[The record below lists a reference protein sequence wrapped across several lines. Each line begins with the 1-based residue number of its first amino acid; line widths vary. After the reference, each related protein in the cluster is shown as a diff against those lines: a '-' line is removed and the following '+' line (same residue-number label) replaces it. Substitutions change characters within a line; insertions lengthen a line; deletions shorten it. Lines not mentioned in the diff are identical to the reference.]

1 MVYCLNPRER
11 VIRKDIIKVFLVIN
25 LCICGAVGDTPTLH
39 VGNTT
44 INLQTTCT
52 STHKLNVYDGT
63 NTYCA
68 EATTDVLTST
78 LHVMHNGT
86 TYSICDGA
94 CGGGTWVMPEEPEEP
109 IVIND
114 PNCNWSQPN
123 SNAYLLSDGN
133 QYFDTGVAADTSI
146 NLDVQVKVVNGLSA
160 RIFGTNSSTCWF
172 DMTLDHKHRAQF
184 RFGSA
189 NNAASTTFSEANSK
203 KLLRFVTSDSAS
215 NKKRIDYYLDG
226 VKQSYFTRTYSA
238 CTSADTLKVFKNNL
252 ISAGLVDQ
260 TDSGGMKLYY
270 IKIYNSSGTLIHNF
284 QPVAQG
290 TNVCGYTALTNAM
303 WDSVTKKLYYPAG
316 TGQMGYGV
324 DP

>member
-1 MVYCLNPRER
+1 MSKDLKPRKPVYYW
-11 VIRKDIIKVFLVIN
+11 VFFAMPFLTCV
-25 LCICGAVGDTPTLH
+25 CTAGAHTL
-39 VGNTT
+39 T
-44 INLQTTCT
+44 IGGATITLQDTCT
-52 STHKLNVYDGT
+52 GDHKLNVYDGT
-63 NTYCA
+63 NTYCT
-68 EATTDVLTST
+68 EATTDTLTGT

-86 TYSICDGA
+86 AYSICDGA
-94 CGGGTWVMPEEPEEP
+94 CGGGGTWVMPEEPGEP

-114 PNCNWSQPN
+114 PNCNWTQPN
-123 SNAYLLSDGN
+123 TKAYLLSDGN
-133 QYFDTGVAADTSI
+133 QYFDTGVTSDTSVNI
-146 NLDVQVKVVNGLSA
+146 DVQVKIVNGMSA
-160 RIFGTNSSTCWF
+160 RIFGTNSSSCWF

-189 NNAASTTFSEANSK
+189 NNAASTSFSEANSK
-203 KLLRFVTSDSAS
+203 KQLRFVTSDSS
-215 NKKRIDYYLDG
+215 STKKRIDYYLDG
-226 VKQSYFTRTYSA
+226 VRQSYFTRTYAA

-252 ISAGLVDQ
+252 ISDGLVDQ

-270 IKIYNSSGTLIHNF
+270 IKIYNSSGTMTHNF

>member
-1 MVYCLNPRER
+1 M
-11 VIRKDIIKVFLVIN
+11 RKAKPVKIWAVFAMLILTCV
-25 LCICGAVGDTPTLH
+25 CTAGAH
-39 VGNTT
+39 T
-44 INLQTTCT
+44 INIGGQTITLQDTC
-52 STHKLNVYDGT
+52 SSDHKLNVFDGT

-68 EATTDVLTST
+68 EATTDTLSNT

-86 TYSICDGA
+86 VYSICDGA
-94 CGGGTWVMPEEPEEP
+94 CGGGGEWVMPEEPGEP

-114 PNCNWSQPN
+114 PNCNWTQPN
-123 SNAYLLSDGN
+123 ANAYLLSDGN
-133 QYFDTGVAADTSI
+133 QYFDTGVTADTSVNI
-146 NLDVQVKVVNGLSA
+146 DVQVKIVNGMSA
-160 RIFGTNSSTCWF
+160 RIFGTNSSSCWF

-203 KLLRFVTSDSAS
+203 KQLRFVTSDSTS

-226 VKQSYFTRTYSA
+226 VRQSYFTRTYAA

-252 ISAGLVDQ
+252 ISDGLVDQ
-260 TDSGGMKLYY
+260 MDSGGMKLYY

>member
-1 MVYCLNPRER
+1 MKPVHYWALFAVPILSCVCTAGAATLN
-11 VIRKDIIKVFLVIN
+11 IGNHSIN
-25 LCICGAVGDTPTLH
+25 LLTS
-39 VGNTT
+39 
-44 INLQTTCT
+44 CT
-52 STHKLNVYDGT
+52 SDHKLNVYDGT

-68 EATTDVLTST
+68 EATTDTLTDA

-86 TYSICDGA
+86 SYSICDGA
-94 CGGGTWVMPEEPEEP
+94 CGGGTWVMPEEPDEP
-109 IVIND
+109 IDLSNV
-114 PNCNWSQPN
+114 PNCTWTQTNTK
-123 SNAYLLSDGN
+123 AYLLSDGN
-133 QYFDTGVAADTSI
+133 QYFDTGVTADTSVNI
-146 NLDVQVKVVNGLSA
+146 DVQVKIVNGMSA
-160 RIFGTNSSTCWF
+160 RIFGTNSSSCWF

-203 KLLRFVTSDSAS
+203 KHLRFVTSDSTS
-215 NKKRIDYYLDG
+215 TKKRIDYYLDG
-226 VKQSYFTRTYSA
+226 VRQSYFTRTYAA

-252 ISAGLVDQ
+252 ISDGLVDQ

-270 IKIYNSSGTLIHNF
+270 IKIYNSSGALIHDF

-290 TNVCGYTALTNAM
+290 TTICGYTALTNAM

>member
-1 MVYCLNPRER
+1 VPFTAWGYSLR
-11 VIRKDIIKVFLVIN
+11 I
-25 LCICGAVGDTPTLH
+25 GSA
-39 VGNTT
+39 T
-44 INLQTTCT
+44 IGLQTTC
-52 STHKLNVYDGT
+52 SSDHKLKVYDGT

-68 EATTDVLTST
+68 EATTDTLTST
-78 LHVMHNGT
+78 LHVRHNGT
-86 TYSICDGA
+86 NYSICDGA
-94 CGGGTWVMPEEPEEP
+94 CSGGGGTWVMPEEPEEP
-109 IVIND
+109 IDFGDD
-114 PNCNWSQPN
+114 PNCNWTQSN

-133 QYFDTGVAADTSI
+133 QYFDTGVTADTSVNI
-146 NLDVQVKVVNGLSA
+146 DVQVKIVNGISA
-160 RIFGTNSSTCWF
+160 RIFGTNSSSCWF

-203 KLLRFVTSDSAS
+203 KQLRFVTSDSS
-215 NKKRIDYYLDG
+215 SSKKRIDYYLDG
-226 VKQSYFTRTYSA
+226 VRQSYFTRTYSA

-252 ISAGLVDQ
+252 ISDGLVDQ

-290 TNVCGYTALTNAM
+290 TTICGYTALTNAM

>member
-1 MVYCLNPRER
+1 MRYGR
-11 VIRKDIIKVFLVIN
+11 VFLLLGISTYTCMAMGQVLRIGN
-25 LCICGAVGDTPTLH
+25 HSITLQNSCSTDH
-39 VGNTT
+39 KLKVMVGN
-44 INLQTTCT
+44 
-52 STHKLNVYDGT
+52 

-68 EATTDVLTST
+68 PATTTWAADS
-78 LHVMHNGT
+78 LHVNANGT
-86 TYSICDGA
+86 VYTICDGE
-94 CGGGTWVMPEEPEEP
+94 CGGGTWVMPEEPGDP
-109 IVIND
+109 IVITD
-114 PNCNWSQPN
+114 PECTGPTLTQ
-123 SNAYLLSDGN
+123 NAYLLSDGN
-133 QYFDTGVAADTSI
+133 QWFDTGVTADTSVNI
-146 NLDVQVKVVNGLSA
+146 DVQVKIVNGMSA
-160 RIFGTNSSTCWF
+160 RIFGTNSSSCWF

-203 KLLRFVTSDSAS
+203 KLLRFVTSDSSS

-226 VKQSYFTRTYSA
+226 VRQSYFTRTYAA

-290 TNVCGYTALTNAM
+290 TNVCGHMAQTNCM
-303 WDSVTKKLYYPAG
+303 SDTVDKKLYYPAG

-324 DP
+324 D

>member
-1 MVYCLNPRER
+1 MKPAYYWAFFV
-11 VIRKDIIKVFLVIN
+11 V
-25 LCICGAVGDTPTLH
+25 PTLTCVCAAGAH
-39 VGNTT
+39 TLT
-44 INLQTTCT
+44 IGSATITLQNTCT
-52 STHKLNVYDGT
+52 SDHKLNVYDGT

-68 EATTDVLTST
+68 EATTDTLTNT
-78 LHVMHNGT
+78 LHVVHNGT
-86 TYSICDGA
+86 AYSICDGA
-94 CGGGTWVMPEEPEEP
+94 CGGGTWVMPEEPGEP

-114 PNCNWSQPN
+114 PNCNWTQSN

-133 QYFDTGVAADTSI
+133 QYFDTGVTADTSVNI
-146 NLDVQVKVVNGLSA
+146 DVQVKIINGISA
-160 RIFGTNSSTCWF
+160 RIFGTNSSSCWF

-203 KLLRFVTSDSAS
+203 KLLRFVTSDSS
-215 NKKRIDYYLDG
+215 SSKKRIDYYLDG
-226 VKQSYFTRTYSA
+226 VRQSYFTRTYSA

-252 ISAGLVDQ
+252 ISDGLVDQ

-270 IKIYNSSGTLIHNF
+270 IKMYNSSGTLIHNF

-290 TNVCGYTALTNAM
+290 TTICGYTALTNAM

-324 DP
+324 DQ

>member
-1 MVYCLNPRER
+1 LLKAKPVKIWAFFAMLILTCVCTA
-11 VIRKDIIKVFLVIN
+11 
-25 LCICGAVGDTPTLH
+25 GAH
-39 VGNTT
+39 T
-44 INLQTTCT
+44 INIGGQTITLQDTC
-52 STHKLNVYDGT
+52 SSDHKLNVFDGT

-68 EATTDVLTST
+68 EATTDTLSGT

-86 TYSICDGA
+86 IYSICDGA
-94 CGGGTWVMPEEPEEP
+94 CGDGTWVMPEEPGEP

-114 PNCNWSQPN
+114 PNCNWTQPN
-123 SNAYLLSDGN
+123 AKAYLLSDGN
-133 QYFDTGVAADTSI
+133 QWFDTGVTADTSVNI
-146 NLDVQVKVVNGLSA
+146 DVQVKIVNGRSA
-160 RIFGTNSSTCWF
+160 RIFGTNSSSCWF

-184 RFGSA
+184 RFGTA

-203 KLLRFVTSDSAS
+203 KLLRFVTSDSSS

-226 VKQSYFTRTYSA
+226 TRQSYFTRTYAA

-316 TGQMGYGV
+316 TGQMEYGV

>member
-1 MVYCLNPRER
+1 M
-11 VIRKDIIKVFLVIN
+11 
-25 LCICGAVGDTPTLH
+25 
-39 VGNTT
+39 VGN
-44 INLQTTCT
+44 
-52 STHKLNVYDGT
+52 

-68 EATTDVLTST
+68 PATTTWAADS
-78 LHVMHNGT
+78 LHVNANGT
-86 TYSICDGA
+86 VYTICDGE
-94 CGGGTWVMPEEPEEP
+94 CGGGTWVMPEEPGDP
-109 IVIND
+109 IVITD
-114 PNCNWSQPN
+114 PECTGPTLTQ
-123 SNAYLLSDGN
+123 NAYLLSDGN
-133 QYFDTGVAADTSI
+133 QWFDTGVTADTSVNI
-146 NLDVQVKVVNGLSA
+146 DVQVKIVNGMSA
-160 RIFGTNSSTCWF
+160 RIFGTNSSSCWF

-203 KLLRFVTSDSAS
+203 KLLRFVTSDSSS

-226 VKQSYFTRTYSA
+226 VRQSYFTRTYAA

-290 TNVCGYTALTNAM
+290 TNVCGHMAQTNCM
-303 WDSVTKKLYYPAG
+303 WDTVDKKLYYPAG

-324 DP
+324 D